1 MSDVNLL
8 AMRTI
13 KDEFEVKVGYSDH
26 TLGIEIPIAAVAL
39 GASVIE
45 KHFTLD
51 RNLPGPDHQASL
63 EPNELQEMIK
73 TIRNIEQAMGDGI
86 KKVMPSEA
94 ENRDIVRKSMV
105 VIKEIKKGDIFTSE
119 NLSTKRPGK
128 GISPMNWNLIIGK
141 SSKHNY
147 EIDELI
153 KDES

>member
-1 MSDVNLL
+1 
-8 AMRTI
+8 MRTI

-51 RNLPGPDHQASL
+51 RNLPGPDHKASL

-73 TIRNIEQAMGDGI
+73 TIRNVEQAMGDGI
-86 KKVMPSEA
+86 KKVMSSEA
-94 ENRDIVRKSMV
+94 GNRDIVRKSIV
-105 VIKEIKKGDIFTSE
+105 VIKEIKKGDIFTSD
-119 NLSTKRPGK
+119 NLSTKRPGN
-128 GISPMNWNLIIGK
+128 GISPMNWNLVIGK

>member
-1 MSDVNLL
+1 
-8 AMRTI
+8 
-13 KDEFEVKVGYSDH
+13 
-26 TLGIEIPIAAVAL
+26 
-39 GASVIE
+39 
-45 KHFTLD
+45 
-51 RNLPGPDHQASL
+51 
-63 EPNELQEMIK
+63 
-73 TIRNIEQAMGDGI
+73 
-86 KKVMPSEA
+86 MPSEA
-94 ENRDIVRKSMV
+94 RNRDIVRKSIV